1 MNQSNNTPDARRAV
15 DRLLGRLIGG
25 DPTAEADVLRL
36 VEHDSRLVEPSDFRL
51 VEASDF
57 RLVER
62 VETTAT
68 TDPDTSSTTQ
78 DVPTV
83 GLLVAGA
90 VLAGDLAPL
99 MRASSLATTARERQ
113 LVVLARAC
121 LSGPAD
127 LFDDLIRDHLATYPD
142 HLLAAWLAGRRN

>member
-36 VEHDSRLVEPSDFRL
+36 VER
-51 VEASDF
+51 SDF